1 MRELVESPLVMR
13 SGLTSRGR
21 PPREAWYNCM
31 MIISSYFWIAG
42 WCFDAIFGFLDDD
55 VVVVLFLDCNL
66 RQHLSWCFQVG
77 QPRIYEP
84 TIISRSWKRT
94 LSSISSFIS
103 SIAGLLSNM
112 WLLNEQLI
120 SSKNTIN
127 NNNNFSNNK

>member
-55 VVVVLFLDCNL
+55 VMVLFLDCNL

-84 TIISRSWKRT
+84 TTIISRSWKRT